1 MQQREISQQ
10 QLDEDVNRFQ
20 FDQNIQDQKLANYAN
35 LVQGNYGSTTTGTA
49 SRGGLGLAGNL
60 GQLGGSVAALGSIFG
75 GE

>member
-1 MQQREISQQ
+1 
-10 QLDEDVNRFQ
+10 
-20 FDQNIQDQKLANYAN
+20 LANYAN

-75 GE
+75 GGSDT